1 MALEKNLKVND
12 LFSVKDKVIFLTGG
26 GGIGEYL
33 VEAYLANGATV
44 IATNRTREKGEM
56 LAQRMKEAGY
66 EKIRTYAMDQ
76 TKTEEIEKVVDLI
89 LTEFGRIDVLLN
101 AVGYSYDCK
110 AEDFPETEIQKMIN
124 INYVSA
130 AMLSETVAK
139 KAMIPAGG
147 GKIIN
152 IGSIAGIMCHSK
164 NVFPYEA
171 SKAALH
177 QMTKSLALIW
187 AKYNIYVNC
196 IAPTW
201 VKTPL
206 TEHYKGDYFERVRKM
221 HYFDRLSELQDYVGP
236 ALFLSSDASS
246 YVSGLIL
253 TVDGAW
259 TCGRTVG
266 HEEGYEV
273 QF

>member
-1 MALEKNLKVND
+1 MEKNINVSS

-33 VEAYLANGATV
+33 IEAYLENGGIV
-44 IATNRTREKGEM
+44 ITTNRTQRKCDALVE
-56 LAQRMKEAGY
+56 RMKSLGY
-66 EKIRTYAMDQ
+66 KEIYGVVMDQ
-76 TKTEEIEKVVDLI
+76 TDSAQIERTVDFI
-89 LTEFGRIDVLLN
+89 LEKFGRIDVLLN
-101 AVGYSYDCK
+101 AVGYSSDCV
-110 AEDFPETEIQKMIN
+110 AEDFSEIEIQKMID

-130 AMLSETVAK
+130 ARLSQIVAK
-139 KAMIPAGG
+139 KAMIPAKG
-147 GKIIN
+147 GKIIH

-201 VKTPL
+201 VKTPM
-206 TEHYKGDYFERVRKM
+206 TEHYQGDYFERVRRM
-221 HYFDRLSELQDYVGP
+221 HYFDRLSEGQDYVGP

-266 HEEGYEV
+266 HEEGYQV
-273 QF
+273 SF

>member
-1 MALEKNLKVND
+1 MEKNLKVES
-12 LFSVKDKVIFLTGG
+12 LFNVEGKVVMLTGG

-33 VEAYLANGATV
+33 VEAYLANGAIV
-44 IATNRTREKGEM
+44 AVTNRTKEKGESLEKKM
-56 LAQRMKEAGY
+56 NELGY
-66 EKIRTYAMDQ
+66 DKIKTYVMDQ
-76 TKTEEIEKVVDLI
+76 SVTAQIEAVVKDI
-89 LTEFGRIDVLLN
+89 LAEYGRIDVLLN

-110 AEDFPETEIQKMIN
+110 PENFPEEEIQKIID

-130 AMLSETVAK
+130 AMVNQVVAK
-139 KAMIPAGG
+139 LAMIPANG

-177 QMTKSLALIW
+177 QMTRSLALCW

-201 VKTPL
+201 VRTPL
-206 TEHYKGDYFERVRKM
+206 VEHYKGDYFERVTRM
-221 HYFDRLSELQDYVGP
+221 HYFDRLSEVQDYVGP

-273 QF
+273 QFE

>member
-1 MALEKNLKVND
+1 MEKKLKAEE
-12 LFSVKDKVIFLTGG
+12 LFSVEGKIVLLTGG

-33 VEAYLANGATV
+33 AEAYLANGATV
-44 IATNRTREKGEM
+44 IATNRTRERGEKLVAYM
-56 LAQRMKEAGY
+56 NEQGY
-66 EKIRTYAMDQ
+66 DKIESYPLDQ
-76 TKTEEIEKVVDLI
+76 TDSEQIEELVDKI
-89 LTEFGRIDVLLN
+89 LTKYGRIDVLLN

-110 AEDFPETEIQKMIN
+110 PEDFPEEEIRKMIE

-130 AMLSETVAK
+130 ALLNRIVAK

-177 QMTKSLALIW
+177 QMTRSMALCW

-206 TEHYKGDYFERVRKM
+206 VEHYKGDYFERVRKM

-259 TCGRTVG
+259 SCGRTVG

-273 QF
+273 QY

>member
-1 MALEKNLKVND
+1 MDKNLEINK
-12 LFSVKDKVIFLTGG
+12 LFSVEGKIVLLTGG

-33 VEAYLANGATV
+33 TEAYLANGATV
-44 IATNRTREKGEM
+44 IATNRTREKGEKM
-56 LAQRMKEAGY
+56 AARMKALGY
-66 EKIRTYAMDQ
+66 DRIESFCLDQ
-76 TKTEEIEKVVDLI
+76 TRSEEIEGLVDTI
-89 LTEFGRIDVLLN
+89 LEKYGRIDVLLN

-110 AEDFPETEIQKMIN
+110 PEDFPEDEIRKMSE

-130 AMLSETVAK
+130 ALLSKIVAK

-147 GKIIN
+147 GKIIH

-177 QMTKSLALIW
+177 QMTRSLALCW
-187 AKYNIYVNC
+187 AKYNIHVNC

-201 VKTPL
+201 VRTPL
-206 TEHYKGDYFERVRKM
+206 VEHYRGDYFERVRKM

-236 ALFLSSDASS
+236 ALFLSSDAAS

-259 TCGRTVG
+259 SCGRTVG

-273 QF
+273 SY

>member
-1 MALEKNLKVND
+1 MEKKLKAEE
-12 LFSVKDKVIFLTGG
+12 LFSVKGKIVLLTGG

-33 VEAYLANGATV
+33 AEAYLANGATV
-44 IATNRTREKGEM
+44 IATNRTKEKGDKLVAYMNE
-56 LAQRMKEAGY
+56 QGY
-66 EKIRTYAMDQ
+66 DKIESYPLDQ
-76 TKTEEIEKVVDLI
+76 TDSAQIEELVDKI
-89 LTEFGRIDVLLN
+89 LAKYGRIDVLLN

-110 AEDFPETEIQKMIN
+110 PEDFPEEEIRKMIE

-130 AMLSETVAK
+130 ALLNKIVAK

-177 QMTKSLALIW
+177 QMTRSLALCW

-206 TEHYKGDYFERVRKM
+206 VEHYKGDYFERVRKM
-221 HYFDRLSELQDYVGP
+221 HYF
-236 ALFLSSDASS
+236 
-246 YVSGLIL
+246 
-253 TVDGAW
+253 
-259 TCGRTVG
+259 
-266 HEEGYEV
+266 
-273 QF
+273 

>member
-1 MALEKNLKVND
+1 MKKNLLVNS
-12 LFSVKDKVIFLTGG
+12 LFSVEGKVVLLTGG

-33 VEAYLANGATV
+33 AEAYLANGARV
-44 IATNRTREKGEM
+44 AMTNRTKEKGEKFVEEM
-56 LAQRMKEAGY
+56 RNLGY
-66 EKIRTYAMDQ
+66 DRIRSYAMDQ
-76 TKTEEIEKVVDLI
+76 TDSGQIETVVKDI
-89 LTEFGRIDVLLN
+89 LKEYGRIDVLLN

-110 AEDFPETEIQKMIN
+110 PEDFPEEEIRKIMDVN
-124 INYVSA
+124 FVSA
-130 AMLSETVAK
+130 AFVNQIVAK
-139 KAMIPAGG
+139 LAMIPAGG

-177 QMTKSLALIW
+177 QMTRSLALCW
-187 AKYNIYVNC
+187 AKYHIYVNC

-206 TEHYKGDYFERVRKM
+206 VAHYQGDYFERVRKM

-259 TCGRTVG
+259 SCGRTVG

-273 QF
+273 QY

>member
-1 MALEKNLKVND
+1 MKMEKNLKIEN
-12 LFSVKDKVIFLTGG
+12 LFSVQDKVILVTGC
-26 GGIGEYL
+26 GGIGAYL
-33 VEAYLANGATV
+33 AETYLANGAIV
-44 IATNRTREKGEM
+44 IGTNRTKEKGDKFLKEM
-56 LAQRMKEAGY
+56 QILGY
-66 EKIRTYAMDQ
+66 SKLEMAALDQ
-76 TKTEEIEKVVDLI
+76 ENKQEIEALVDQI
-89 LTEFGRIDVLLN
+89 LAKYGRIDVLLN

-110 AEDFPETEIQKMIN
+110 PEKYPEEEIRKNIN
-124 INYVSA
+124 INFVSA
-130 AMLSETVAK
+130 ALVNQVVAA
-139 KAMIPAGG
+139 KAMIPAKK

-152 IGSIAGIMCHSK
+152 IGSIAGIMCHSE
-164 NVFPYEA
+164 NVFAYEA

-177 QMTKSLALIW
+177 QMTKSLALCW
-187 AKYNIYVNC
+187 AKYNVYVNA

-201 VKTPL
+201 VKTPMIG
-206 TEHYKGDYFERVRKM
+206 HYKGDYYERIRRM
-221 HYFDRLSELQDYVGP
+221 HYFDRMSELQDYAGP
-236 ALFLSSDASS
+236 ALFLASDASS